1 MTTKQLKQIMK
12 MLKVLYAELEERAKE
27 DGVDITSPE
36 FEQVQAVVREKY
48 LTKKGFTTE
57 EYREAKE
64 KLEELQTI
72 IFKGDKG
79 ETGQDAHTPT
89 NEELTALIKPLIP
102 SPVAGHTPTKE
113 EILALVKPLIPQV
126 KDGQAPSDER
136 LIDLIKPLLPKYDA
150 ELGYLEDKINKIK
163 IPIPEKIDTE
173 KLKEEIITETKN
185 NFGDNLK
192 KNIDILGMPDF
203 RKLAMGLQ
211 EQINLAGHT
220 IQDEG
225 TSLSNRKNLNFVGT
239 GVTVTDTS
247 ETNTTTVT
255 LAAGGHT
262 IQNAGVDL
270 TARTYLNFAGS
281 LTATDDAVNNQ
292 SDITATRTGV
302 YRTIWIPASAMT
314 PRVTNGAAGATEE
327 YAAQDIMME
336 EFLFD
341 GTTSEGIQFTLNMPD
356 EYNLGTVKMKL
367 YWDAATGASAGNGVV
382 FGIKAG
388 ALSNDDAIDA
398 ALGTEVTV
406 SDTVIAVGD
415 LHITAATGAITIG
428 GTPALGD
435 MVVFQ
440 ITRNPADASD
450 TMSQDCKFLGASI
463 QYLEGSTESSSW

>member
-89 NEELTALIKPLIP
+89 NEELIALIKPLIP

-150 ELGYLEDKINKIK
+150 ELGYLEDKINNIK
-163 IPIPEKIDTE
+163 IPIPERIDTE

-327 YAAQDIMME
+327 YATNDVMSE
-336 EFLFD
+336 HFLFD
-341 GTTSEGIQFTLNMPD
+341 GATEEGVQFTVAMPD
-356 EYNLGTVKMKL
+356 EWGLGTIKAKFF
-367 YWDAATGASAGNGVV
+367 WDAATAGSGGVAWGLSAQ
-382 FGIKAG
+382 AQ
-388 ALSNDDAIDA
+388 SNDDPVDA
-398 ALGTEVTV
+398 AFAASVDTV
-406 SDTVIAVGD
+406 DTVIAVGD
-415 LHITAATGAITIG
+415 VHVSAASAAVTVSGA
-428 GTPALGD
+428 PALGD
-435 MVVFQ
+435 LIRFEVTRVV
-440 ITRNPADASD
+440 ADVGD
-450 TMSQDCKFLGASI
+450 TMTQDAKLFGVLI
-463 QYLEGSTESSSW
+463 QYAESSTESSAW